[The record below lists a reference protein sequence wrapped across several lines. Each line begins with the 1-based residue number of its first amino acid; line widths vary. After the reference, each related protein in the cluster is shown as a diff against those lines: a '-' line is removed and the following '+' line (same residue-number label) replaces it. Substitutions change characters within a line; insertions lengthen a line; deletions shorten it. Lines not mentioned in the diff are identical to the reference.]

1 MIAAAVKG
9 IRTICLPLDQI
20 LLKWDRIIQTIINS
34 DYDREYQLGVKTR

>member
-20 LLKWDRIIQTIINS
+20 LLKWDRIIQTIIKIIIITF
-34 DYDREYQLGVKTR
+34 VP